1 MQRVT
6 TMVTD
11 SVFQGTTDHYVG
23 LSTDTKPTSA
33 SLGATCYE
41 FNTGYTFTWNGYA
54 WIPTSYMPGTTVN
67 YKQVDI
73 ATEGAKDVMTATT
86 QNLFIDAVVL
96 HVPDD
101 LTAVEAFTS
110 LALATDDNPVIAL
123 MSATVG
129 AKANISGNFYH
140 VFRGPRVTVETKK
153 IVLTVA
159 GTPGAGKV
167 ANVTTLWRPV
177 VAGGYYLNA

>member
-73 ATEGAKDVMTATT
+73 ATTGAKDVMTATA
-86 QNLFIDAVVL
+86 QNLFIDAVVV

-101 LTAVEAFTS
+101 LSGVEGLTSMAVATNDDSEIVIMAVTAR
-110 LALATDDNPVIAL
+110 
-123 MSATVG
+123 
-129 AKANISGNFYH
+129 ANLTGNFYH
-140 VFRGPRVTVETKK
+140 VYRGPAVTVATKK
-153 IVLTVA
+153 IVITMDGAA
-159 GTPGAGKV
+159 GTGKV
-167 ANVTTLWRPV
+167 ANITVLWRPV